1 MKARTILLALAATA
15 MLFTACGEK
24 ENEENNNTN
33 NNGGNGGGITNTDNM
48 ATVGT
53 ISSELVSNIHFDD
66 FGTANI
72 SARSTDANRRTF
84 FGAGIAW
91 ESLGRT
97 LNLADPQND
106 EEYWFRYEVENN
118 EDMLMFTQSNYSG
131 EVNSDLGHEESTHN
145 PVFTSGTLT
154 TTRTSEG
161 YTLVI
166 DGTLKDGTSVLIR
179 LKMTFTDEIIPLT
192 KNSIIIDDVKY
203 AITSTASQ
211 NPGTAVVSWNCT
223 GNNNISASGDIYP
236 NSDNLHADLSM
247 NPTGDDYHF
256 SFNITVPGLQIEYEW
271 DDDQLIGSLNGT
283 PFTTTP
289 FTEGYAETFAYRN
302 DMSFIL
308 IATLNNGKV
317 IKLYVDSTY

>member
-118 EDMLMFTQSNYSG
+118 DDMLMFTQSNYSG

-166 DGTLKDGTSVLIR
+166 DGTLKDGTTVLIR
-179 LKMTFTDEIIPLT
+179 LKMAFTDEIIPLT

-211 NPGTAVVSWNCT
+211 NPGTAVVSSSRGSRPYLLNSYKYIT
-223 GNNNISASGDIYP
+223 DNYVPTYPEAAS
-236 NSDNLHADLSM
+236 LSM
-247 NPTGDDYHF
+247 RQVEVMEHLIFADASPRRTQMMELLAEKVEHLLGIKDKENNTERFLTTIYNDFQYYA
-256 SFNITVPGLQIEYEW
+256 IE
-271 DDDQLIGSLNGT
+271 
-283 PFTTTP
+283 
-289 FTEGYAETFAYRN
+289 
-302 DMSFIL
+302 
-308 IATLNNGKV
+308 V
-317 IKLYVDSTY
+317 V